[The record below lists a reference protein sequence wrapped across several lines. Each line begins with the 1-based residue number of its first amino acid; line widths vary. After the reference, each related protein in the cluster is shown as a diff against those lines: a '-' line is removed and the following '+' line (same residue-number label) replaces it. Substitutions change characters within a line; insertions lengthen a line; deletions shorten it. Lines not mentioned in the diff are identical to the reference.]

1 MRRLIAS
8 DIPDIALG
16 SSLLGAGGG
25 GDPYIGGLIAQQ
37 ALNKVGGIDLYDAE
51 EVPDDW
57 LVATIGGVG
66 APSVLA
72 EKGINGCE
80 ITNLLAKQEEQSG
93 RKLDAFV
100 LSEIGGI
107 NSLIPVAASAIAGI
121 PLVNVDGMGRA
132 FPGLQQDSYNIA
144 GVHTWPMSFADEK
157 GNVATLNTI
166 DNDWMEQLGRSTV
179 DAMGGQGIALGQF
192 MSGAT
197 MKRAAVRDSL
207 TKAQHIG
214 ETIRNIKQIT
224 VQGGYDTPRSA
235 FFDKIGAI
243 GLIEAKITDVTRETR
258 GGFNFGKAKL
268 EGIRESRGHNG
279 TVEFQNENLIASLD
293 GAPAATTPDLICLV
307 DCDTFVPVTTENLKY
322 GKRVIMLVLP
332 CADVWRTQ
340 AGIDLAGPRWFG
352 YDMDYIPLEQVQAR
366 LS

>member
-1 MRRLIAS
+1 MRHLVSS

-25 GDPYIGGLIAQQ
+25 GDPYVGSLIARQ
-37 ALNKVGGIDLYDAE
+37 ALDKAGSVALYDAD

-80 ITNLLAKQEEQSG
+80 ISNLLHAQEDQLG

-100 LSEIGGI
+100 LSEIGGM
-107 NSLIPVAASAIAGI
+107 NSVIPIAASAIAGI

-144 GVHTWPMSFADEK
+144 GVHTWPMAFADEK
-157 GNVATLNTI
+157 GNVSMLTTI
-166 DNDWMEQLGRSTV
+166 DNDWMENLGRATV

-197 MKRAAVRDSL
+197 MKQAAVRDSL
-207 TKAQHIG
+207 TKAKFIG
-214 ETIRNIKQIT
+214 ETIRT
-224 VQGGYDTPRSA
+224 VKDVAAKEHFSSPRA
-235 FFDKIGAI
+235 ALFDKIGAK

-258 GGFNFGKAKL
+258 GGFNFGRAEL
-268 EGIRESRGHNG
+268 EGIRGSKGH
-279 TVEFQNENLIASLD
+279 TAAIEFQNENLITYCD
-293 GAPAATTPDLICLV
+293 DRPVATTPDLICLV
-307 DCDTFVPVTTENLKY
+307 DCDTFIPVTTENLKY
-322 GKRVIMLVLP
+322 GKRVLMLILP
-332 CADVWRTQ
+332 CDPVWRTP
-340 AGIDLAGPRWFG
+340 AGIGLAGPRWFG
-352 YDMDYIPLEQVQAR
+352 YDLDYIPFESIEPSL
-366 LS
+366 